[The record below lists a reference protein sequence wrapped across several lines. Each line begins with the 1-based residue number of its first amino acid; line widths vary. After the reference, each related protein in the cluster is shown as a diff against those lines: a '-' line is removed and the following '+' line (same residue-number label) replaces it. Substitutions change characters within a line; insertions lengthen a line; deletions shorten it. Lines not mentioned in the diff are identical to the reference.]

1 MGSIKKDLFDS
12 AYGTIDYLY
21 NEGVMDYN
29 YKNIKAMSS
38 GKKLI
43 DYKDIAKVMLS
54 DFGEHSES
62 GIGELLKRYLSV
74 ENENPKVGIF
84 VEHGIKSA
92 INAYSNNMGVNF
104 DDLWEEED
112 KPVHLSNDDL
122 RNMINETIRRILG
135 KK

>member
-21 NEGVMDYN
+21 NEGVMEFN
-29 YKNIKAMSS
+29 YKNIKAMAS

-43 DYKDIAKVMLS
+43 NYKSSAKDMLANCG
-54 DFGEHSES
+54 DDSES
-62 GIGELLKRYLSV
+62 GVGELLKRYMGV
-74 ENENPKVGIF
+74 ENEDPKVGIF

-92 INAYSNNMGVNF
+92 MNAYSNNMGVNF
-104 DDLWEEED
+104 DDLWEED
-112 KPVHLSNDDL
+112 KPVHLSDNDL
-122 RNMINETIRRILG
+122 RNMINETIKRILG